1 MPKQLDQNISPVE
14 LLLIQTLEDS
24 ANGSA
29 IDTYLA
35 DGSSFDTALIKAA
48 VGNLGSQATT
58 KIKIQEDNDSAFSAP
73 TTAKGGDEVTVTAD
87 NIYSFQIERAKRYLR
102 AVVTLTTP
110 GATPSAEVH
119 VSGILCNWE
128 VPFPIL

>member
-14 LLLIQTLEDS
+14 LLPIQTLEDS

-29 IDTYLA
+29 VDTHLA
-35 DGSSFDTALIKAA
+35 DESSFETALIKAA

-58 KIKIQEDNDSAFSAP
+58 KIKIQEDDDSEFSAP
-73 TTAKGGDEVTVTAD
+73 TTAKGGDEVTVAAD
-87 NIYSFQIERAKRYLR
+87 HTYSFQVERAKRYLR

-110 GATPSAEVH
+110 GETPSVEVH

-128 VPFPIL
+128 VPFPII